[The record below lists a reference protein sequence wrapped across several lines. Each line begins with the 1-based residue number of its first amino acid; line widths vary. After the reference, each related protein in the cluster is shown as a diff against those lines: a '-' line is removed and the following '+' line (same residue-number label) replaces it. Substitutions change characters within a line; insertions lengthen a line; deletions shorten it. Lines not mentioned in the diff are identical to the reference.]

1 MKKNTNSSKPAR
13 TIGTARQIVL
23 VTGGALLAAI
33 SVTPASAG
41 SGNKIPCDLAGPQA
55 PRDITNAAGT
65 NPVSFA
71 VAPPAAEM
79 HLCDIHFHRYAEHRA
94 SGYTQIAG
102 EGDHKGYVCE
112 GATPKAAHGESH
124 GEGQG
129 CAGIAPGDTIEV
141 HWVLTTCDVKP
152 GPTLGTCF
160 SDTCKNPQLRVEARV
175 FNLTDDGSGAD
186 FASFRASSS
195 GTVTLPEAHNPVQY
209 LGSTTGPSY
218 NDGSCSPFQ
227 VTWNVASACAP
238 LEIASINNWCGTD
251 KNPFEEDHAH
261 GVRRLVTDEAL
272 LSPIN

>member
-1 MKKNTNSSKPAR
+1 MKFNTGSRKFTR
-13 TIGTARQIVL
+13 TIGTAWQVAL
-23 VTGGALLAAI
+23 VSGGALLAAI
-33 SVTPASAG
+33 SAAPTSAD
-41 SGNKIPCDLAGPQA
+41 SGNKISCDLIGPQA
-55 PRDITNAAGT
+55 PRDITNGAGT

-71 VAPPAAEM
+71 VAPPAADM
-79 HLCDIHFHRYAEHRA
+79 HLCDIHFHKYAEHRA
-94 SGYTQIAG
+94 SGYSKIAG

-112 GATPKAAHGESH
+112 GATPAAAHVEGH

-129 CAGIAPGDTIEV
+129 CEGIAPGDTIEV
-141 HWVLTTCDVKP
+141 HWVFTTCDVKP
-152 GPTLGTCF
+152 GPTLDSCF

-195 GTVTLPEAHNPVQY
+195 GTVTLPEANNPVQY
-209 LGSTTGPSY
+209 LGSTTGSSF

-227 VTWNVASACAP
+227 VTWDVSSACSP
-238 LEIASINNWCGTD
+238 LEIASIDNWCGKD